1 MEVSYCHK
9 IVCKCMQL
17 ILVKRINGCALI
29 ASILQ
34 SNEDELIVNWSFY
47 LFFRIQ
53 GSISLGD
60 GEWMISARAKNT
72 EGWSEDGFAQHTKI
86 ILPKGN

>member
-9 IVCKCMQL
+9 LC
-17 ILVKRINGCALI
+17 INFGEKNALI
-29 ASILQ
+29 ASISQ
-34 SNEDELIVNWSFY
+34 SNDDDLITNCSFN
-47 LFFRIQ
+47 LFFRVQ

-72 EGWSEDGFAQHTKI
+72 EGWSEDGFAQHAKI